1 MRGEKAMKKI
11 LYSITILG
19 VLAIIGTLALNNDI
33 ISETFAAS
41 ELSTSVGMAINED
54 FTDKIVKEIIGEENE
69 PVNLEEY
76 LSLEMEVTEATLQKT
91 PLEIYESMS
100 IAEREAALYAGT
112 LHMEYSGLYTYS
124 GERLSKNKGAHYY
137 NGHKETYYSERVLP
151 GTSLNIP
158 GRHAAED
165 GTIRDGD
172 GFICV
177 AADPGF
183 MPKGSILITSL
194 GPAKVYDSGCAYGI
208 IDIYVNW

>member
-1 MRGEKAMKKI
+1 MRGEKAMKKF

-19 VLAIIGTLALNNDI
+19 VLAIIGTLALNKDI
-33 ISETFAAS
+33 ISETFAAT

-124 GERLSKNKGAHYY
+124 GERLSKNKGAQYY